1 MKPINIL
8 HKKHYNGMT
17 ATSVAE
23 LVVTENQEYIPHYM
37 FPEDQNDSESFDYS
51 VRKHIKELDPK
62 RNRERVLRKSYDKMA
77 APYLNE
83 DTEFSSIYGQ
93 SGQLDYLEI
102 RQMLLEEFIPQT
114 KLMVL
119 SLIDTAHFYYRRR
132 QCRKLLMDPDIKH
145 KERAN
150 LMSEVKNL
158 TSQITT
164 MTKLLSAHTRDSVV
178 PFLNTEP
185 WLLSYDRETTNG

>member
-8 HKKHYNGMT
+8 HKKHYNEMT
-17 ATSVAE
+17 PNSVAE
-23 LVVTENQEYIPHYM
+23 LVVMENQEYIPHYL
-37 FPEDQNDSESFDYS
+37 FPEDQNDSNSFDYS
-51 VRKHIKELDPK
+51 VRRHIKELDPN
-62 RNRERVLRKSYDKMA
+62 RNRERVLRRPYDEMA
-77 APYLNE
+77 APYLSE
-83 DTEFSSIYGQ
+83 DMEFSSLYGQ

-102 RQMLLEEFIPQT
+102 RQMLLDEYVPRK

-150 LMSEVKNL
+150 LMNEVKNL
-158 TSQITT
+158 TCQITT
-164 MTKLLSAHTRDSVV
+164 MTKQLSAHTRASVI
-178 PFLNTEP
+178 PSLNTEP
-185 WLLSYDRETTNG
+185 WLLAHDRKTINS